1 MIVVEIDGQNAK
13 LVKGKWGGN
22 EVLAPTLEA
31 IGEEYPFKGGGF
43 FPDADAAEAYFV
55 MKEMVKRGLAK
66 SAEVIKNTNKPLETV
81 DGEDVLY

>member
-43 FPDADAAEAYFV
+43 FPTHERCALTGPS
-55 MKEMVKRGLAK
+55 KRGGFVRAR
-66 SAEVIKNTNKPLETV
+66 N
-81 DGEDVLY
+81 